1 MIFEFVWYVLPLSCV
16 VGLTGTSKECVGK
29 ACTDKPPMT
38 ISTPLKAVT
47 VSSLNGN
54 ESTSI
59 NISYNTTTGNGT
71 NVDKSFGVIL
81 IETPVPHANDTF
93 VNYTISGSPA
103 VVQNASSTIANNKTG
118 NAVLPVNTIETTT
131 ATTTTTTA
139 GHVLGY
145 VQNTGDQY
153 CGCDLIHGACDI
165 NCCCDTDCMSNDL
178 KTFTLCSDK
187 TVSGSIKPESIL
199 FDSSLFYVVLDN
211 VPSNYFYPEREPVE
225 TETQVNAILRSR
237 GAIEWHESSQVVDT
251 RNRLDL
257 TYGSLHWMYVVSNVN
272 GSDWMAFGVK
282 NSAFSSL
289 CAIQEPVEYLVN
301 KETTC
306 EVYIQNLTEMCKN
319 NSELSY
325 KRFYH
330 DREFRVVQT
339 TYNQSSKT
347 EVISILGEFQDIM
360 VSSMGDPV
368 VSVWIPITV
377 AKLTLDDQC
386 STFIN
391 IVKIHVFYSYVGSF
405 ENPQATIHGILV
417 NFTSTINTTQI
428 ALVKPTIEIPIKS
441 SVIFVDLTKPPIRE
455 FAEPPTY
462 EFRLPED
469 FYYPFLSHGSKLLLY
484 PKLNLFLML
493 TVINLQI
500 IMFK

>member
-347 EVISILGEFQDIM
+347 EKVGLVELKAFVQHCLRAANGSYSCWTRPDHPPVPQLG
-360 VSSMGDPV
+360 GDR
-368 VSVWIPITV
+368 TV
-377 AKLTLDDQC
+377 CRNAVETVEYLIRHNGTRGVRKLETTNHSEVC
-386 STFIN
+386 
-391 IVKIHVFYSYVGSF
+391 VGQ
-405 ENPQATIHGILV
+405 PKRHGV
-417 NFTSTINTTQI
+417 HS
-428 ALVKPTIEIPIKS
+428 
-441 SVIFVDLTKPPIRE
+441 
-455 FAEPPTY
+455 
-462 EFRLPED
+462 
-469 FYYPFLSHGSKLLLY
+469 
-484 PKLNLFLML
+484 
-493 TVINLQI
+493 
-500 IMFK
+500 